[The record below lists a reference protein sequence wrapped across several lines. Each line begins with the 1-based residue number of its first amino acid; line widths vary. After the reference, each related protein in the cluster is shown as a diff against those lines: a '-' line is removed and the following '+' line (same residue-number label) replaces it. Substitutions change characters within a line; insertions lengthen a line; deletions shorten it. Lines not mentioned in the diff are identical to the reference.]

1 MKTQNK
7 FLASILLTAGIISS
21 PIISYAAD
29 SKEIEDLRAQIEEL
43 KQSIKVLDRKG
54 EIAVEDAAAA
64 KKKDAVV
71 KASEK
76 GFAIESADGKNT
88 VKFNGLLQADY
99 RYYDQGANDV
109 RGRSAG
115 RAGPLDGEGFR
126 DANDSALLRR
136 VRPTI
141 QGTLGGKYDYRFT
154 PDFGGGSATVVDSY
168 IDAKFSPFFKV
179 RAGKFK
185 SFVGLERLQSGADI
199 RFVERAYTTNAIL
212 PNRDLGIAAH
222 GDLFGD
228 KLNYAIG
235 VVNGVADGG
244 NITTGAEYNDQK
256 EFTGRL
262 FTTPFK
268 DDVNA
273 LSGLGFGVAGTY
285 TDFRGDRNLDFGSL
299 SGGTDYTLNNG
310 GTIDAT
316 RNGLPSY
323 VTEGQSTFF
332 RYGSNVLADGERI
345 RVSPQAYYYNGPWGV
360 IGEYAWLRQD
370 VAITNT
376 AANSV
381 AGTNIVSGTNKTLNH
396 NAWNIGATYVLTGE
410 DNSFKGIKPKNNFD
424 LDKGTWGAWEAGLR
438 YSEINLDDDTFKNA
452 AGAYALEGSTNAAA
466 YANRTVS
473 AKSAKTWT
481 AGINWYLDQNTK
493 FQLNYL
499 NTSFDGGASVLGG
512 SSDVNSGTLRDVKDR
527 ADERAIFGRLQISY

>member
-7 FLASILLTAGIISS
+7 LLASILLTAGIISS
-21 PIISYAAD
+21 PIISFAAD
-29 SKEIEDLRAQIEEL
+29 SKELEDLRAQVEEL
-43 KQSIKVLDRKG
+43 KQAVKVLDRKS
-54 EIAVEDAAAA
+54 EIVAEDTAAA

-109 RGRSAG
+109 RGRSNG

-154 PDFGGGSATVVDSY
+154 PDFGGGSTTVVDSY
-168 IDAKFSPFFKV
+168 IDARFSPFFKV

-185 SFVGLERLQSGADI
+185 SFVGLERLQSGGDI

-212 PNRDLGIAAH
+212 PNRDLGIAVH
-222 GDLFGD
+222 GDLFGE
-228 KLNYAIG
+228 KLNYAVGI
-235 VVNGVADGG
+235 VNGVADGG
-244 NITTGAEYNDQK
+244 NITTGTEYNDAK
-256 EFTGRL
+256 EWTGRL
-262 FTTPFK
+262 FATPFK
-268 DDVNA
+268 DDVNV
-273 LSGLGFGVAGTY
+273 LSGLGFGVAATY
-285 TDFRGDRNLDFGSL
+285 TDFQGNRNLDWQS
-299 SGGTDYTLNNG
+299 TTAA
-310 GTIDAT
+310 DAT

-323 VTEGQSTFF
+323 VTEGQNTFF
-332 RYGSNVLADGERI
+332 RYGTNVIADGERL
-345 RVSPQAYYYNGPWGV
+345 RVSPQAYYYNGPFGV
-360 IGEYAWLRQD
+360 IGEYAYLKQD
-370 VAITNT
+370 VALQSDGSNATT
-376 AANSV
+376 HTV
-381 AGTNIVSGTNKTLNH
+381 VSGTHKTLNH
-396 NAWNIGATYVLTGE
+396 NAWNIAATWVLTGE

-438 YSEINLDDDTFKNA
+438 YSEINLDDDTFKA
-452 AGAYALEGSTNAAA
+452 PDGSGYGAEGSATSNA
-466 YANRTVS
+466 YANRTAS
-473 AKSAKTWT
+473 AKSAQTWT

-499 NTSFDGGASVLGG
+499 NTSFDGGAIVGGG
-512 SSDVNSGTLRDVKDR
+512 SVTTSAANVKDR
-527 ADERAIFGRLQISY
+527 ADERAILGRIQISY

>member
-1 MKTQNK
+1 MKTRNK
-7 FLASILLTAGIISS
+7 LLASILLIAGIISS
-21 PIISYAAD
+21 PNISYAAD

-88 VKFNGLLQADY
+88 IKFNGIIQADY

-109 RGRSAG
+109 RGRIT
-115 RAGPLDGEGFR
+115 AGPLDRDGFR
-126 DANDSALLRR
+126 DANDTGLLRR

-168 IDAKFSPFFKV
+168 IDAKLAPFFKV

-185 SFVGLERLQSGADI
+185 SFVGLERLQSGGDI
-199 RFVERAYTTNAIL
+199 RFAERSYVTNAIL
-212 PNRDLGIAAH
+212 PNRDLGIAVH

-228 KLNYAIG
+228 KLNYAVGI
-235 VVNGVADGG
+235 VNGVADGG
-244 NITTGAEYNDQK
+244 NITTGAEYNNAK
-256 EFTGRL
+256 EWTGRL

-268 DDVNA
+268 DNVNA
-273 LSGLGFGVAGTY
+273 LSGLGFGIAATY
-285 TDFRGDRNLDFGSL
+285 TDFRGDVNQSFAS
-299 SGGTDYTLNNG
+299 TTAA
-310 GTIDAT
+310 DAT

-323 VTEGQSTFF
+323 VTEGQATFF
-332 RYGSNVLADGERI
+332 RYGSNVVADGERL

-360 IGEYAWLRQD
+360 IGEYALLKQD
-370 VAITNT
+370 VGINSGGTSTAI
-376 AANSV
+376 A
-381 AGTNIVSGTNKTLNH
+381 SGTHKTLNH

-438 YSEINLDDDTFKNA
+438 YSEINLDDDTFKAPSN
-452 AGAYALEGSTNAAA
+452 GADAVDTGTSSASA

-499 NTSFDGGASVLGG
+499 NTSFNGGARVEGG
-512 SSDVNSGTLRDVKDR
+512 SDLATFSSVKDR
-527 ADERAIFGRLQISY
+527 ADERAIFGRIQISY

>member
-7 FLASILLTAGIISS
+7 LLASILLTAGIVSS

-29 SKEIEDLRAQIEEL
+29 SKELEDLRAQVEEL
-43 KQSIKVLDRKG
+43 KQAVKVLDRKS

-88 VKFNGLLQADY
+88 VKFNGIIQADY
-99 RYYDQGANDV
+99 RYYDEGVNDV
-109 RGRSAG
+109 RGRTNG
-115 RAGPLDGEGFR
+115 RAGPLDGDGFR
-126 DANDSALLRR
+126 DAQDTGLLRR

-168 IDAKFSPFFKV
+168 IDARFSPFFKV

-185 SFVGLERLQSGADI
+185 SFVGLERLQSGSDI
-199 RFVERAYTTNAIL
+199 RFIERAYTTNAIL
-212 PNRDLGIAAH
+212 PNRDLGFAVH

-228 KLNYAIG
+228 KLNYALGI
-235 VVNGVADGG
+235 VNGVADGG
-244 NITTGAEYNDQK
+244 NITTGPEYNNKK

-268 DDVNA
+268 DEVNA

-285 TDFRGDRNLDFGSL
+285 TDFRGDRNLDINNDSTNNP
-299 SGGTDYTLNNG
+299 GTLDG
-310 GTIDAT
+310 T

-323 VTEGQSTFF
+323 VTEGQNVFF
-332 RYGSNVLADGERI
+332 RYGSAVLANGQRV

-376 AANSV
+376 AANNV
-381 AGTNIVSGTNKTLNH
+381 AETNIVSGTNKTLNH

-438 YSEINLDDDTFKNA
+438 YSALNLDDDTFKA
-452 AGAYALEGSTNAAA
+452 PDGSGYQGEAGSTATAAKA
-466 YANRTVS
+466 YSDRSIS

-493 FQLNYL
+493 FALNYL
-499 NTSFDGGASVLGG
+499 DTSFDGGAG
-512 SSDVNSGTLRDVKDR
+512 SLSSLKDR
-527 ADERAIFGRLQISY
+527 KDERAIFGRLQISY

>member
-7 FLASILLTAGIISS
+7 LLASILLTAGIVSS

-29 SKEIEDLRAQIEEL
+29 SKELEDLRSQIEEL
-43 KQSIKVLDRKG
+43 KQAVKVLDRKG
-54 EIAVEDAAAA
+54 EIVVEDAAAA

-88 VKFNGLLQADY
+88 VKFNGIIQADY
-99 RYYDQGANDV
+99 RYYDEGANDV
-109 RGRSAG
+109 RGRST
-115 RAGPLDGEGFR
+115 AGPLDTDGFR
-126 DANDSALLRR
+126 DAVDTGLLRR

-168 IDAKFSPFFKV
+168 IDARFSPFFKV

-185 SFVGLERLQSGADI
+185 SFVGLERLQSGSDI

-212 PNRDLGIAAH
+212 PNRDLGFAVH

-228 KLNYAIG
+228 KLNYALG

-244 NITTGAEYNDQK
+244 NITTGPEYNNEK

-273 LSGLGFGVAGTY
+273 LSGLGFGVAATY
-285 TDFRGDRNLDFGSL
+285 TDFRGDQNQGFTS
-299 SGGTDYTLNNG
+299 TT
-310 GTIDAT
+310 TADAT

-332 RYGSNVLADGERI
+332 RYGSSVVADGERL

-360 IGEYAWLRQD
+360 IGEYALLKQD
-370 VAITNT
+370 VGINNVN
-376 AANSV
+376 NSTG
-381 AGTNIVSGTNKTLNH
+381 ATSGSTNIVSGTHKTLNH

-424 LDKGTWGAWEAGLR
+424 LDKGTWGAWEVGLR
-438 YSEINLDDDTFKNA
+438 YSALNLDDDTFKAPDGTGYKGEAKDVASATTANA
-452 AGAYALEGSTNAAA
+452 YSD
-466 YANRTVS
+466 RSVS

-493 FQLNYL
+493 FALNYL
-499 NTSFDGGASVLGG
+499 DTSFDGGAG
-512 SSDVNSGTLRDVKDR
+512 SLSSLKDR
-527 ADERAIFGRLQISY
+527 KDERAIFGRLQISY

>member
-7 FLASILLTAGIISS
+7 LLTSILLTAGIISS

-29 SKEIEDLRAQIEEL
+29 SKELEDLRAQVEEL
-43 KQSIKVLDRKG
+43 KQAVKVLDRKN
-54 EIAVEDAAAA
+54 EIVAEDAVAA

-99 RYYDQGANDV
+99 RFYDQGANDV
-109 RGRSAG
+109 RGRSNG
-115 RAGPLDGEGFR
+115 RAGPLDAEGFR

-154 PDFGGGSATVVDSY
+154 PDFGGGTTTVVDAY

-199 RFVERAYTTNAIL
+199 RFVERSYVTNAIL
-212 PNRDLGIAAH
+212 PNRDLGIAVH
-222 GDLFGD
+222 GDLFSE
-228 KLNYAIG
+228 KLNYAVGI
-235 VVNGVADGG
+235 VNGVADGG
-244 NITTGAEYNDQK
+244 NITTGTEYNDAK
-256 EFTGRL
+256 EWTGRL
-262 FTTPFK
+262 FATPFK
-268 DDVNA
+268 DEVNA
-273 LSGLGFGVAGTY
+273 LSGLGLGLAATY
-285 TDFRGDRNLDFGSL
+285 TDFRGDRNLDFAGQSVAL
-299 SGGTDYTLNNG
+299 SGGSV
-310 GTIDAT
+310 DAT

-323 VTEGQSTFF
+323 VTEGQNTFF
-332 RYGSNVLADGERI
+332 RYGSNVLADGERL
-345 RVSPQAYYYNGPWGV
+345 RVSPQAYYYNGPLGV
-360 IGEYAWLRQD
+360 IGEYAWLKQD
-370 VAITNT
+370 VAITSVGANT
-376 AANSV
+376 TTPTSIEP
-381 AGTNIVSGTNKTLNH
+381 GTHKTLNH

-410 DNSFKGIKPKNNFD
+410 DNSFKGVKPKNNFD
-424 LDKGTWGAWEAGLR
+424 FDKGTWGAWEAGLR
-438 YSEINLDDDTFKNA
+438 YSEINIDDDTFKNPS
-452 AGAYALEGSTNAAA
+452 GAYGTEGSTNTSA
-466 YANRTVS
+466 YANRTIS

-493 FQLNYL
+493 FQLNFI
-499 NTSFDGGASVLGG
+499 NTSFDGGALIGG
-512 SSDVNSGTLRDVKDR
+512 GTAAGSPANIKDR
-527 ADERAIFGRLQISY
+527 ADERAILGRLQISY

>member
-7 FLASILLTAGIISS
+7 LLASILLTAGIISS

-76 GFAIESADGKNT
+76 GFSIESADGKNT
-88 VKFNGLLQADY
+88 IKFNGIIQADY
-99 RYYDQGANDV
+99 RYYNEGYKDV
-109 RGRSAG
+109 RGRDNVGTFNS
-115 RAGPLDGEGFR
+115 EGFS
-126 DANDSALLRR
+126 DSTDSGLLRR

-154 PDFGGGSATVVDSY
+154 PDFGGGSAAVVDSY
-168 IDAKFSPFFKV
+168 IDAKLTPFFKV

-185 SFVGLERLQSGADI
+185 SFVGLERLQSGGDI
-199 RFVERAYTTNAIL
+199 RFVERSYVTNAIL
-212 PNRDLGIAAH
+212 PNRDLGIAVH

-228 KLNYAIG
+228 KLNYAVGI
-235 VVNGVADGG
+235 VNGVADGG
-244 NITTGAEYNDQK
+244 NITTGTEYNDAK
-256 EFTGRL
+256 EWTGRL

-273 LSGLGFGVAGTY
+273 LSGLGFGVAATY
-285 TDFRGDRNLDFGSL
+285 TDFRGDKNYGYVVGSTNA
-299 SGGTDYTLNNG
+299 TDS
-310 GTIDAT
+310 T

-323 VTEGQSTFF
+323 VTEGQQTFF
-332 RYGSNVLADGERI
+332 RYGGNTVADGERL

-360 IGEYAWLRQD
+360 IGEYAWLKQD
-370 VAITNT
+370 VALN
-376 AANSV
+376 N
-381 AGTNIVSGTNKTLNH
+381 GTTTGTSILDGTHKTLNH

-424 LDKGTWGAWEAGLR
+424 LDKGAWGAWEAGLR
-438 YSEINLDDDTFKNA
+438 YSEINIDDDTFKKSD
-452 AGAYALEGSTNAAA
+452 GSAYDVENTTTGA

-473 AKSAKTWT
+473 AKSAQTWT

-499 NTSFDGGASVLGG
+499 NTSFDGGAIIGGG
-512 SSDVNSGTLRDVKDR
+512 STTASAANVKDR
-527 ADERAIFGRLQISY
+527 ADERAIIGRIQISY

>member
-7 FLASILLTAGIISS
+7 LLASILLTAGIISL

-29 SKEIEDLRAQIEEL
+29 SKELEDLRAQIEEL
-43 KQSIKVLDRKG
+43 KQSVKVLDRKS

-99 RYYDQGANDV
+99 RYYDQGNNDV
-109 RGRSAG
+109 RGRSSG

-185 SFVGLERLQSGADI
+185 SFVGLERLQSGSDI
-199 RFVERAYTTNAIL
+199 RFVERAYSTNAIL
-212 PNRDLGIAAH
+212 PNRDLGIAVH
-222 GDLFGD
+222 GDLFGE
-228 KLNYAIG
+228 KLNYAVGI
-235 VVNGVADGG
+235 VNGVADGG
-244 NITTGAEYNDQK
+244 NITTGTEYNDAK
-256 EFTGRL
+256 EWTGRL
-262 FTTPFK
+262 FATPFK

-273 LSGLGFGVAGTY
+273 LNGLGLGVAGTY
-285 TDFRGDRNLDFGSL
+285 TDFRGDRNLDYASL
-299 SGGTDYTLNNG
+299 NAGTSDATINNG
-310 GTIDAT
+310 GSLDAT

-323 VTEGQSTFF
+323 VTEGQNTFF
-332 RYGSNVLADGERI
+332 RYGSNVLADGKRLRI
-345 RVSPQAYYYNGPWGV
+345 SPQAYYYNGPLGV
-360 IGEYAWLRQD
+360 IGEYAWLKQD
-370 VAITNT
+370 VAITDTT
-376 AANSV
+376 ANNSNP
-381 AGTNIVSGTNKTLNH
+381 TNIVSGTHKSLNH

-438 YSEINLDDDTFKNA
+438 YSEINLDDDTFKAPNGTGYA
-452 AGAYALEGSTNAAA
+452 AEGSTASKAF
-466 YANRTVS
+466 ANHTIS

-481 AGINWYLDQNTK
+481 VGINWYLDQNTK

-499 NTSFDGGASVLGG
+499 NTSFDGGASITGG
-512 SSDVNSGTLRDVKDR
+512 TSSSLLDVRDRK
-527 ADERAIFGRLQISY
+527 DERAILGRLQISY

>member
-7 FLASILLTAGIISS
+7 LLASILLTAGIISL
-21 PIISYAAD
+21 PVISYAAD
-29 SKEIEDLRAQIEEL
+29 SKELEDLRSQIEEL
-43 KQSIKVLDRKG
+43 KQAVKVLDRKG

-88 VKFNGLLQADY
+88 VKFNGIIQADY

-109 RGRSAG
+109 RGRTT
-115 RAGPLDGEGFR
+115 AGPLDADGFR
-126 DANDSALLRR
+126 DAQDTGLLRR

-154 PDFGGGSATVVDSY
+154 PDFGGGSSTVVDAY

-185 SFVGLERLQSGADI
+185 SFAGLERLQSGSDI
-199 RFVERAYTTNAIL
+199 RFIERAYTTNAIL
-212 PNRDLGIAAH
+212 PNRDLGFAVH

-228 KLNYAIG
+228 KLNYALG

-244 NITTGAEYNDQK
+244 NITTGPEYNKEK

-285 TDFRGDRNLDFGSL
+285 TDFTGDRNQSFDSTT
-299 SGGTDYTLNNG
+299 SA
-310 GTIDAT
+310 DAT

-332 RYGSNVLADGERI
+332 RYGSGVIADGKRL
-345 RVSPQAYYYNGPWGV
+345 RVSPQAYYYNGPLGI
-360 IGEYAWLRQD
+360 IGEYAYLKQD
-370 VAITNT
+370 VAINT
-376 AANSV
+376 ASTSSASTSI
-381 AGTNIVSGTNKTLNH
+381 ASGSHKTLNH

-438 YSEINLDDDTFKNA
+438 YSAINLDDDTFKNA
-452 AGAYALEGSTNAAA
+452 SGSYDTEANNA
-466 YANRTVS
+466 YANRTIS

-493 FQLNYL
+493 FALNYL
-499 NTSFDGGASVLGG
+499 DTSFDGGASITGG
-512 SSDVNSGTLRDVKDR
+512 TGISLLDVKDR
-527 ADERAIFGRLQISY
+527 KDERAIFGRLQISY

>member
-76 GFAIESADGKNT
+76 GFSIESADGKNT
-88 VKFNGLLQADY
+88 VKFNGIIQADY
-99 RYYDQGANDV
+99 RYYDEGANDT
-109 RGRSAG
+109 RGRTS
-115 RAGPLDGEGFR
+115 AGPLDAEGFR
-126 DANDSALLRR
+126 DAQDTGLLRR

-168 IDAKFSPFFKV
+168 IDARFSPFFKV

-185 SFVGLERLQSGADI
+185 SFVGLERLQSGSDI
-199 RFVERAYTTNAIL
+199 RFIERAYTTNAIL
-212 PNRDLGIAAH
+212 PNRDLGIAVH

-228 KLNYAIG
+228 KLNYAVG

-244 NITTGAEYNDQK
+244 NITTGAEYNDAK
-256 EFTGRL
+256 EWTGRL

-285 TDFRGDRNLDFGSL
+285 TDFTGDRNQDFSGSA
-299 SGGTDYTLNNG
+299 SA
-310 GTIDAT
+310 DAT

-332 RYGSNVLADGERI
+332 RYGSGVIADGKRL
-345 RVSPQAYYYNGPWGV
+345 RVSPQAYYYNGPLGI
-360 IGEYAWLRQD
+360 IGEYAYLKQD
-370 VAITNT
+370 VAINT
-376 AANSV
+376 ATSSSV
-381 AGTNIVSGTNKTLNH
+381 STSILSGSHKTLNH
-396 NAWNIGATYVLTGE
+396 NAWNIGATYILTGE

-424 LDKGTWGAWEAGLR
+424 FDKGTWGAWEAGLR
-438 YSEINLDDDTFKNA
+438 YSVLNLDDDTFQAPNGNGYAAEALSAVGGSSPSSPTTANA
-452 AGAYALEGSTNAAA
+452 YSD
-466 YANRTVS
+466 RSVS

-493 FQLNYL
+493 FALNYL
-499 NTSFDGGASVLGG
+499 DTSFDGGAG
-512 SSDVNSGTLRDVKDR
+512 SSAANYKDR
-527 ADERAIFGRLQISY
+527 KDERAIFGRLQISY

>member
-1 MKTQNK
+1 MKTHNK
-7 FLASILLTAGIISS
+7 LLASILLTAGIISS
-21 PIISYAAD
+21 PVISYAAD
-29 SKEIEDLRAQIEEL
+29 SKELEDLRAQIEEL
-43 KQSIKVLDRKG
+43 KQAVKVLDRKN

-109 RGRSAG
+109 RGRTNG

-185 SFVGLERLQSGADI
+185 SFVGLERLQSGSDI
-199 RFVERAYTTNAIL
+199 RFVERAYSTNAIL
-212 PNRDLGIAAH
+212 PNRDLGIAVH
-222 GDLFGD
+222 GDLFGE
-228 KLNYAIG
+228 KLNYAVGI
-235 VVNGVADGG
+235 VNGVADGG
-244 NITTGAEYNDQK
+244 NITTGTEYNDAK
-256 EFTGRL
+256 EWTGRL

-273 LSGLGFGVAGTY
+273 LSGLGFGVAATY
-285 TDFRGDRNLDFGSL
+285 TDFQGNRNLDWTGST
-299 SGGTDYTLNNG
+299 SA
-310 GTIDAT
+310 DAT

-323 VTEGQSTFF
+323 VTEGQNTFF
-332 RYGSNVLADGERI
+332 RYGSNVIADGERL

-360 IGEYAWLRQD
+360 IGEYAYLKQD
-370 VAITNT
+370 VAITTNSATDST
-376 AANSV
+376 ATALAPNSH
-381 AGTNIVSGTNKTLNH
+381 KTLNH

-438 YSEINLDDDTFKNA
+438 YSEINIDDDTFKA
-452 AGAYALEGSTNAAA
+452 PSGGAYGIEGSANTNA
-466 YANRTVS
+466 YANRTAS

-499 NTSFDGGASVLGG
+499 NTSFDGGASVAGG
-512 SSDVNSGTLRDVKDR
+512 SSFTADEAVKDR
-527 ADERAIFGRLQISY
+527 KDERAILGRIQISY

>member
-7 FLASILLTAGIISS
+7 LLASILLTAGIISS
-21 PIISYAAD
+21 PINSYAAD
-29 SKEIEDLRAQIEEL
+29 SKELEDLRAQVEEL
-43 KQSIKVLDRKG
+43 KQAVKVLDRKS
-54 EIAVEDAAAA
+54 EIVAEDTAAA

-76 GFAIESADGKNT
+76 GFSIESADGKNT

-109 RGRSAG
+109 RGRSNG
-115 RAGPLDGEGFR
+115 RAGPLDTEGFR

-168 IDAKFSPFFKV
+168 IDARFSPSFKV

-185 SFVGLERLQSGADI
+185 SFVGLERLQSGSDI
-199 RFVERAYTTNAIL
+199 RFIERAYTTNAIL
-212 PNRDLGIAAH
+212 PNRDLGIAVH

-228 KLNYAIG
+228 KLNYAVG

-244 NITTGAEYNDQK
+244 NITTGTEYNDAK
-256 EFTGRL
+256 EWTGRL
-262 FTTPFK
+262 FATPFK

-273 LSGLGFGVAGTY
+273 LSGLGFGVAATY
-285 TDFRGDRNLDFGSL
+285 TDFRGDQNLDF
-299 SGGTDYTLNNG
+299 TKT
-310 GTIDAT
+310 TAADAT

-323 VTEGQSTFF
+323 VTEGQNTFF
-332 RYGSNVLADGERI
+332 RYGSTTIADGQRL
-345 RVSPQAYYYNGPWGV
+345 RVSPQAYYYNGPFGL
-360 IGEYAWLRQD
+360 IGEYAYLKQD
-370 VAITNT
+370 VALATNDAT
-376 AANSV
+376 TSATTIRDGSH
-381 AGTNIVSGTNKTLNH
+381 KTLNH

-438 YSEINLDDDTFKNA
+438 YSEINLDDAAFKKYD
-452 AGAYALEGSTNAAA
+452 GSGYATENNDGA

-473 AKSAKTWT
+473 AKSAQTWT

-499 NTSFDGGASVLGG
+499 QTSFDGGAAIGG
-512 SSDVNSGTLRDVKDR
+512 GVSGLTSGSLPSVKDR
-527 ADERAIFGRLQISY
+527 ADERAILGRIQISY

>member
-1 MKTQNK
+1 MQTQNK
-7 FLASILLTAGIISS
+7 LLTLILLTAGVISS

-29 SKEIEDLRAQIEEL
+29 SKELEDLRAQIEEL
-43 KQSIKVLDRKG
+43 KQSVKVLDRKS

-88 VKFNGLLQADY
+88 VKFNGIIQADY
-99 RYYDQGANDV
+99 RYFDSGYRDV
-109 RGRSAG
+109 RGRDNVGTYNA
-115 RAGPLDGEGFR
+115 EGFT
-126 DANDSALLRR
+126 DSNDSALLRR

-168 IDAKFSPFFKV
+168 IDAKLSPFFKV

-185 SFVGLERLQSGADI
+185 SFVGLERLQSGGDI
-199 RFVERAYTTNAIL
+199 RFVERSYVTNAIL
-212 PNRDLGIAAH
+212 PNRDLGIAVH
-222 GDLFGD
+222 GDLFSE
-228 KLNYAIG
+228 KLNYAVGI
-235 VVNGVADGG
+235 VNGVADGG
-244 NITTGAEYNDQK
+244 NITTGTEYNDAK
-256 EFTGRL
+256 EWTGRL

-273 LSGLGFGVAGTY
+273 LSGLGFGVAATY
-285 TDFRGDRNLDFGSL
+285 TDFRGDRNYDA
-299 SGGTDYTLNNG
+299 SGTNAA
-310 GTIDAT
+310 DAT

-323 VTEGQSTFF
+323 LTEGQQTFF
-332 RYGSNVLADGERI
+332 RYGSNTVADGERL

-360 IGEYAWLRQD
+360 IGEYAWLKQD
-370 VAITNT
+370 VAIN
-376 AANSV
+376 
-381 AGTNIVSGTNKTLNH
+381 SGTSTATSIVGGTHKTLNH
-396 NAWNIGATYVLTGE
+396 DAWNIGATYILTGE

-424 LDKGTWGAWEAGLR
+424 LDKGTWGAWEVGIR
-438 YSEINLDDDTFKNA
+438 YSELNIDDDTFKAPDGSGYA
-452 AGAYALEGSTNAAA
+452 ATGSTAQTA
-466 YANRTVS
+466 YANRTTS
-473 AKSAKTWT
+473 AKSAQTWT

-499 NTSFDGGASVLGG
+499 NTSFDGGAIIGGG
-512 SSDVNSGTLRDVKDR
+512 STTTSAANVKDR
-527 ADERAIFGRLQISY
+527 ADERAIIGRIQISY

>member
-7 FLASILLTAGIISS
+7 LLASILLTAGIISS
-21 PIISYAAD
+21 PINSYAAD
-29 SKEIEDLRAQIEEL
+29 SKELEDLRAQVEEL
-43 KQSIKVLDRKG
+43 KQAVKVLDRKS
-54 EIAVEDAAAA
+54 EIVAEDTAAA

-76 GFAIESADGKNT
+76 GFSIESADGKNT

-109 RGRSAG
+109 RGRSNG
-115 RAGPLDGEGFR
+115 RAGPLDTEGFR

-185 SFVGLERLQSGADI
+185 SFVGLERLQSGGDI
-199 RFVERAYTTNAIL
+199 RFVERAYTSNAIL
-212 PNRDLGIAAH
+212 PNRDLGIAIH
-222 GDLFGD
+222 GDLFGE
-228 KLNYAIG
+228 KLNYALGI
-235 VVNGVADGG
+235 VNGVADGG
-244 NITTGAEYNDQK
+244 NITTGTEYNDAK
-256 EFTGRL
+256 EWTGRL
-262 FTTPFK
+262 FATPFK

-285 TDFRGDRNLDFGSL
+285 TDFRGDRNLDFAATG
-299 SGGTDYTLNNG
+299 SGGSVDG
-310 GTIDAT
+310 T

-323 VTEGQSTFF
+323 VSEGQNTFF
-332 RYGSNVLADGERI
+332 RYGSNVLADGERL
-345 RVSPQAYYYNGPWGV
+345 RVSPQAYYYNGPLGV
-360 IGEYAWLRQD
+360 IGEYAWLKQD
-370 VAITNT
+370 VAITDNT
-376 AANSV
+376 ANSTT
-381 AGTNIVSGTNKTLNH
+381 GTNIVSGTHKTLNH
-396 NAWNIGATYVLTGE
+396 NAWNIGATYILTGE

-438 YSEINLDDDTFKNA
+438 YSEINLDDETFKAPN
-452 AGAYALEGSTNAAA
+452 GSGYALEAGAASPTSA
-466 YANRTVS
+466 HAFANRTAS
-473 AKSAKTWT
+473 AKAAKTWT
-481 AGINWYLDQNTK
+481 AGLNWYLDQNTK

-499 NTSFDGGASVLGG
+499 YTTFDGGASVLGG
-512 SSDVNSGTLRDVKDR
+512 SSDLVNGTGAIRDVKDR
-527 ADERAIFGRLQISY
+527 ADERAIIGRIQISY

>member
-7 FLASILLTAGIISS
+7 LLASILLTAGIISL

-29 SKEIEDLRAQIEEL
+29 SKELEDLRAQIEEL
-43 KQSIKVLDRKG
+43 KQSVKVLDRKS

-76 GFAIESADGKNT
+76 GFSIESADGKNT
-88 VKFNGLLQADY
+88 VKFNGIIQADY
-99 RYYDQGANDV
+99 RYYDEGYKDV
-109 RGRSAG
+109 RVRNNVGTYNS
-115 RAGPLDGEGFR
+115 EGFS
-126 DANDSALLRR
+126 DSNDSALLRR

-154 PDFGGGSATVVDSY
+154 PDFGGGSSTVVDSY

-185 SFVGLERLQSGADI
+185 SFVGLERLQSGGDI
-199 RFVERAYTTNAIL
+199 RFVERGYVTNAIL
-212 PNRDLGIAAH
+212 PNRDLGFAVH

-228 KLNYAIG
+228 KLNYAVGI
-235 VVNGVADGG
+235 VNGVADGG
-244 NITTGAEYNDQK
+244 NITTGTEYNDAK
-256 EFTGRL
+256 EWTGRL

-273 LSGLGFGVAGTY
+273 LSGLGFGVAATY
-285 TDFRGDRNLDFGSL
+285 TDFRGDRNYDA
-299 SGGTDYTLNNG
+299 SGTNAA
-310 GTIDAT
+310 DAT

-323 VTEGQSTFF
+323 VTEGQQTFF
-332 RYGSNVLADGERI
+332 RYGSYTVADGERLRI
-345 RVSPQAYYYNGPWGV
+345 SPQAYYYNGPWGL

-370 VAITNT
+370 VALNSSNAST
-376 AANSV
+376 A
-381 AGTNIVSGTNKTLNH
+381 TNIVSGSHKTLNH

-438 YSEINLDDDTFKNA
+438 YSEINIDDDTFKAPDGSGYAGTGSSEPASASVGFANKNA
-452 AGAYALEGSTNAAA
+452 
-466 YANRTVS
+466 S
-473 AKSAKTWT
+473 AKSAQTWT

-493 FQLNYL
+493 FQINYL
-499 NTSFDGGASVLGG
+499 QTSFDGGAIIGG
-512 SSDVNSGTLRDVKDR
+512 GTSSASASNVKDR
-527 ADERAIFGRLQISY
+527 ADERAILGRIQISY

>member
-1 MKTQNK
+1 MQTQNK
-7 FLASILLTAGIISS
+7 LLTLILLTAGIISS

-29 SKEIEDLRAQIEEL
+29 SKELEDLRAQIEEL
-43 KQSIKVLDRKG
+43 KQSVKVLDRKS

-99 RYYDQGANDV
+99 RYYDEGSNDV
-109 RGRSAG
+109 RGRSSG

-185 SFVGLERLQSGADI
+185 SFVGLERLQSGSDI

-222 GDLFGD
+222 GDLFSE
-228 KLNYAIG
+228 KLNYAVGI
-235 VVNGVADGG
+235 VNGVADGG
-244 NITTGAEYNDQK
+244 NINTGAEYNDQK

-285 TDFRGDRNLDFGSL
+285 TDFRGDRNLDIAS
-299 SGGTDYTLNNG
+299 SSSPGTL
-310 GTIDAT
+310 DAT

-323 VTEGQSTFF
+323 VTEGQNTFF
-332 RYGSNVLADGERI
+332 RYGSNVLADGQRI
-345 RVSPQAYYYNGPWGV
+345 RVSPQANYYNGPWGV
-360 IGEYAWLRQD
+360 IGEYAWLKQE
-370 VAITNT
+370 VGITDT
-376 AANSV
+376 SANSTN
-381 AGTNIVSGTNKTLNH
+381 GTNIVSGTHKALHH

-424 LDKGTWGAWEAGLR
+424 LDKGTWGAWELGLR
-438 YSEINLDDDTFKNA
+438 YSEINLDDDTFKAPNG
-452 AGAYALEGSTNAAA
+452 GAYALEGNANTNA
-466 YANRTVS
+466 YANRTAS

-499 NTSFDGGASVLGG
+499 NTSFDGGASVTGTSDNVSTG
-512 SSDVNSGTLRDVKDR
+512 SIQGVKDR